1 MEINK
6 LLFKPIKV
14 PVEFY
19 YMLLRHLQYSIKDI
33 ESYDELTKEEK
44 EIFPKDIFENYGILK
59 YKDEYTK
66 DFRVVGM
73 GQFTTAQEF
82 ADYFDN
88 ESIKDVKECKYYV
101 KDKGKIVVEED
112 ILKDVIELVN
122 E

>member
-44 EIFPKDIFENYGILK
+44 KDI
-59 YKDEYTK
+59 
-66 DFRVVGM
+66 
-73 GQFTTAQEF
+73 
-82 ADYFDN
+82 
-88 ESIKDVKECKYYV
+88 S
-101 KDKGKIVVEED
+101 
-112 ILKDVIELVN
+112 
-122 E
+122 

>member
-44 EIFPKDIFENYGILK
+44 EIFPKDIFENLIMDNLLLLKNLLIILI
-59 YKDEYTK
+59 TN
-66 DFRVVGM
+66 R
-73 GQFTTAQEF
+73 
-82 ADYFDN
+82 
-88 ESIKDVKECKYYV
+88 
-101 KDKGKIVVEED
+101 
-112 ILKDVIELVN
+112 
-122 E
+122 

>member
-44 EIFPKDIFENYGILK
+44 KIFPKDIFENLI
-59 YKDEYTK
+59 
-66 DFRVVGM
+66 
-73 GQFTTAQEF
+73 
-82 ADYFDN
+82 
-88 ESIKDVKECKYYV
+88 IKK
-101 KDKGKIVVEED
+101 
-112 ILKDVIELVN
+112 
-122 E
+122 